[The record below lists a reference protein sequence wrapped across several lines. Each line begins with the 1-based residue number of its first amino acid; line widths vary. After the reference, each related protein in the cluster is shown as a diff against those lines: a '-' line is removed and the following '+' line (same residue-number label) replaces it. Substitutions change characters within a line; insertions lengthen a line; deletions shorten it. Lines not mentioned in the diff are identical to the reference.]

1 MLSQEAQ
8 GRVEEREV
16 GEEAELSGQDYPKW
30 EGVLGSFLETSS
42 VLDLSLMVRQC
53 LSPFSPS
60 PCAPEP
66 GD

>member
-42 VLDLSLMVRQC
+42 VLDL
-53 LSPFSPS
+53 
-60 PCAPEP
+60 
-66 GD
+66 